1 MVIMYHFDSFL
12 VERLPKKV
20 SKLIDHKNMTNI
32 YWLQAYDSIT
42 HGYFCIRFIDF
53 MFEGKWLIYFTNL
66 FSPSNFRDNDK
77 VILNNFLNW
86 NKYKNDWNTYS
97 YIMNMYPQL
106 DNAMQISLD
115 KINEIKDYFID
126 EIFERETMNKRFSK
140 YVAAFDRLIFIPIVL
155 LWL

>member
-1 MVIMYHFDSFL
+1 M
-12 VERLPKKV
+12 
-20 SKLIDHKNMTNI
+20 NI
-32 YWLQAYDSIT
+32 
-42 HGYFCIRFIDF
+42 
-53 MFEGKWLIYFTNL
+53 
-66 FSPSNFRDNDK
+66 
-77 VILNNFLNW
+77 
-86 NKYKNDWNTYS
+86 
-97 YIMNMYPQL
+97 YPQL